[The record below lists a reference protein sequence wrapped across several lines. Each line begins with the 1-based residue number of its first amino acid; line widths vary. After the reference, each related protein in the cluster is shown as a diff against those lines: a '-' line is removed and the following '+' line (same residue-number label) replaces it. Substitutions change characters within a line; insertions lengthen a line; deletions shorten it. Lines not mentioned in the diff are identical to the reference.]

1 MKRPAAR
8 YGFNPFP
15 EPKKG
20 VNRMINKRPAC
31 MKSLSWHNIPYV
43 KEKNTGGFVRMEQT
57 KWKRNIKEL
66 LSASDKD
73 IVNML
78 IEDRLLPDWQ
88 GALCPH
94 CQRGKL
100 SALTSNGRDQILR
113 HRCSAKNCQRYFL
126 PHHLHPSSPTAKVLK
141 AILYKCRQPH
151 FSFVCSTFPSAAST
165 SSPISATRRLRA

>member
-1 MKRPAAR
+1 
-8 YGFNPFP
+8 
-15 EPKKG
+15 
-20 VNRMINKRPAC
+20 
-31 MKSLSWHNIPYV
+31 
-43 KEKNTGGFVRMEQT
+43 MEQT

-126 PHHLHPSSPTAKVLK
+126 PHHLHPIFSHGKGPEGHPLQMQAAALLLRLLNVPPQQHPHPHP
-141 AILYKCRQPH
+141 YQPQGD
-151 FSFVCSTFPSAAST
+151 
-165 SSPISATRRLRA
+165 